1 MKEKEK
7 FINWKGLLLAIF
19 IFLLFYY
26 SSYLQ
31 LIPIAIFNID
41 LKNISESMNVI
52 LSTFSNFLLLLIFI
66 LIFRKDLV
74 KEWKIFKSNI
84 MENLDIGV
92 KYWLIGLAVMMTS
105 NIIINFILNLGQ
117 AANEQAVQGMITALP
132 WLMLLNAGIIAP
144 FTEEIIFRKGFKKAF
159 PNKYVFIIISA
170 LVFGALHVVT
180 TMSSPLELLYIIP
193 YGGLGAAFACMY
205 QKTNTI
211 FTDISMHMFHNSA
224 LILLSIL
231 I

>member
-1 MKEKEK
+1 MREKEK

-52 LSTFSNFLLLLIFI
+52 LSTFSNFILLLIFI
-66 LIFRKDLV
+66 LIFKKDLV

-170 LVFGALHVVT
+170 LVFGALHFVT

>member
-52 LSTFSNFLLLLIFI
+52 LSTFSNFILLQIFI